1 VADRGTHA
9 ELIARSDDYR
19 LLVDA
24 YDTAREAQ
32 G

>member
-9 ELIARSDDYR
+9 ELIARSDEYR

-32 G
+32 S